1 MKKKK
6 RFSCHGEAAKIMVP
20 QAQGLDACN
29 PSDLQDN
36 KPLTAKWMKGMGYL
50 SRSQRLMG

>member
-1 MKKKK
+1 
-6 RFSCHGEAAKIMVP
+6 MVA

-29 PSDLQDN
+29 PSDLQND
-36 KPLTAKWMKGMGYL
+36 KPLTAKWMKRMDYF

>member
-1 MKKKK
+1 
-6 RFSCHGEAAKIMVP
+6 MVP

-36 KPLTAKWMKGMGYL
+36 KPLTAKWMKRMGYL
-50 SRSQRLMG
+50 SRTQRLMG